1 MGKDGEEGEEKE
13 GKGLQ
18 YLKTALLE
26 AEVWAKIK
34 KKKRRKRINLRKY
47 SGELRSWQRDH
58 IE

>member
-1 MGKDGEEGEEKE
+1 MGKEGEEGEEKE
-13 GKGLQ
+13 GRRLQ

-26 AEVWAKIK
+26 AEVWAKIEK
-34 KKKRRKRINLRKY
+34 QRKRISLGKY

>member
-13 GKGLQ
+13 GKRLQ

-34 KKKRRKRINLRKY
+34 KKNEGR
-47 SGELRSWQRDH
+47 ELT
-58 IE
+58 